1 MNDLILILY
10 DFSINLKIIQFF
22 VFKVADL
29 TIFENIALKIA
40 YNTYTPLSIIHFFVF
55 KVDFNLFF

>member
-1 MNDLILILY
+1 MNELILILY

-22 VFKVADL
+22 VFKVDNIE
-29 TIFENIALKIA
+29 IFENIALKNH
-40 YNTYTPLSIIHFFVF
+40 YNTYQPLFIIYFFVF